1 MFDGLVI
8 KGGESAEL
16 DAEHGEVFHLSQAC
30 LNDPRDGG
38 KTYVK
43 IVEGERSMVICCL
56 QKDKCEHAPL
66 DIFIHPSQASFKV
79 EGKNEV
85 HLVGYWEP
93 QGDSDDEGGD
103 LNLMG
108 DEAEESEGEDDE
120 SELEDEVPALLNGGD
135 HIKKPEAMLSLAKAG
150 EDESDEEDNEEEE
163 SDEEDEMPSA
173 APKAGKGLA
182 AGASANK
189 QKPQQSKKI
198 EAAPATKGPQ
208 VAAGKAKA
216 APKAGPQVAANE
228 AGQKRKQAPT
238 DKASTQPPSKQAKT
252 AAAPA
257 GKASTEGGDDKFESD
272 LTEYLKKH
280 GRTSMSELGSKVKK
294 PAGVSKKL
302 AAFLKDKPTMFK
314 VDGSHV
320 ELLK

>member
-30 LNDPRDGG
+30 LNDPKDNG

-43 IVEGERSMVICCL
+43 ITEGERSMVICCL
-56 QKDKCEHAPL
+56 QKDKCEHAAL

-93 QGDSDDEGGD
+93 QGDSDDEGD
-103 LNLMG
+103 LEGLMG
-108 DEAEESEGEDDE
+108 DEAEESDGGEE
-120 SELEDEVPALLNGGD
+120 SDLKDEVPSLLNGN
-135 HIKKPEAMLSLAKAG
+135 KKPHAMESVAKAG
-150 EDESDEEDNEEEE
+150 DDDSD
-163 SDEEDEMPSA
+163 DEEDEEDVSDSEEDELPSGPP
-173 APKAGKGLA
+173 PKAGKGLAA

-189 QKPQQSKKI
+189 QKPQQNKGAPQG
-198 EAAPATKGPQ
+198 AAPKG
-208 VAAGKAKA
+208 KA
-216 APKAGPQVAANE
+216 APKAAASAPAE
-228 AGQKRKQAPT
+228 AQAGKRKQPPT
-238 DKASTQPPSKQAKT
+238 DKAATQPPAKQAKT

-257 GKASTEGGDDKFESD
+257 AKASADGGDDKFEHD
-272 LTEYLKKH
+272 LTEYLTKH

-302 AAFLKDKPTMFK
+302 AAFLKDRATMFK

-320 ELLK
+320 EVTK